1 MFANIDLAVMFLFGI
16 MAILVLIL
24 TWVSISRV
32 KSFLFRTILVVLF
45 ASFLPLGYSSL
56 AELTGRPKPI
66 SLIWLKSHIIS
77 DIEELDAKVIAY
89 ALVEGEGIYL
99 YLRLPDK
106 KEPLSI
112 VLPWN
117 EKQAKRLKGGMRD
130 ARKKGG
136 TLRMKL
142 RFEDSL
148 YSGKQM
154 FYEPPQPVLPLK
166 AVPGAPLQFRDRP
179 GGRSSRRP

>member
-24 TWVSISRV
+24 TWVSISHV
-32 KSFLFRTILVVLF
+32 KSLLFRTILVILF

-56 AELTGRPKPI
+56 AELTGRPRPI
-66 SLIWLKSHIIS
+66 SLIWMKNHLIS
-77 DIEELDAKVIAY
+77 DIKELDAEILWYTFA
-89 ALVEGEGIYL
+89 EDEGIYL
-99 YLRLPDK
+99 YLLLPNK

-117 EKQAKRLKGGMRD
+117 KKQAKRLKEGMRN
-130 ARKKGG
+130 AREKGG
-136 TLRMKL
+136 KLRMKL
-142 RFEDSL
+142 SFENSL
-148 YSGKQM
+148 DRRGQM
-154 FYEPPQPVLPLK
+154 FYELPQPTLPLK

-179 GGRSSRRP
+179 GGRSSRHP